1 MDIVRKSYQSTSLT
15 PLESKKI
22 TLIWAKDGWCY
33 SPELKTRQYFTE
45 KNGHLEN
52 WTGVIAMPEHIEQV
66 TWTLFS
72 QAPKMWRE
80 QAESYDEMFEEIQ
93 TTKSNKRPSR
103 S

>member
-93 TTKSNKRPSR
+93 TTKSSKRLSQ

>member
-80 QAESYDEMFEEIQ
+80 QADAYDEMFEEIQ
-93 TTKSNKRPSR
+93 TTKSSKRSSR